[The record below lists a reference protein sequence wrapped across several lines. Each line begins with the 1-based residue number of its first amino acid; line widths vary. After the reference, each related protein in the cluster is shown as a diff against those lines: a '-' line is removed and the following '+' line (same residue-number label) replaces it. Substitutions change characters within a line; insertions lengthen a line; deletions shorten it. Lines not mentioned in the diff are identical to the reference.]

1 MGEKVLKL
9 CSTGELL
16 TLICLRLDTPWAGY
30 LPKLIWV
37 IFIKNHSGSIKNL
50 IINSSAQLAWNTIR
64 FLIQKLLT
72 CVSDFP
78 LNGPFWQIETFSKY
92 PAIIRIENYW
102 LKIHYL
108 FFFDLK
114 YAYFCWG
121 YTNFLNVITVHFIK
135 LKVDNFIIIW
145 STKNALTIIITPHH
159 MPFLAVINVI
169 IVNNNPSV
177 QLEGWFC
184 IYKPRCYINGNF
196 NQVIWRLKFA
206 YCSKM
211 NFKKI

>member
-108 FFFDLK
+108 FFFFDLK

-145 STKNALTIIITPHH
+145 STKNALTIFIKHHITCH
-159 MPFLAVINVI
+159 F
-169 IVNNNPSV
+169 
-177 QLEGWFC
+177 
-184 IYKPRCYINGNF
+184 
-196 NQVIWRLKFA
+196 
-206 YCSKM
+206 
-211 NFKKI
+211 